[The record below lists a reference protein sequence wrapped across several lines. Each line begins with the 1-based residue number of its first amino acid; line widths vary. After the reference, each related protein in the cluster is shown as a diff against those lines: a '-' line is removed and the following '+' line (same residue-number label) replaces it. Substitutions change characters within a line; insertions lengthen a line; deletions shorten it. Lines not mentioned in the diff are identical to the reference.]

1 MIKKIQS
8 FFILLL
14 FTGGLYAQTPFI
26 RNFPPEEYKAHSQ
39 NFATVQDHRG
49 VMYFTNNHGVLEY
62 DGANWRK
69 IKTPYDPRSISMDR
83 KGVIY
88 VGLNG
93 DLGYLQPDSRGRLQ
107 FKSLR
112 NKIPKAH
119 QDVKEV
125 WDIVT
130 LGSKVVFVAANKLF
144 ILQNDSIDVIENDVN
159 FSRPFV
165 VGNRIYIQKRAE
177 SLFSLVGD
185 SLRLLPGSKE
195 HLSDVSVRAMLPYEN
210 DNILIVTYEKGIF
223 IFNPKKSVL
232 IRKPKGFEVIDDF
245 LINNKANCGTLL
257 YNGHFAIGTNTKGI
271 LVFDKKGKIQ
281 NQFNK
286 QNGLQ
291 SNGIYFLFTDLN
303 GQLWSSLE
311 SGISLI
317 MNNLPFLNY
326 TDKNG
331 LDGSVYSIQK
341 FKNKLYAGTSNNLYI
356 QNKENNF
363 EKIEGTG
370 GQNFYMLQAKE
381 KLLLGNSL
389 KGIFVINDDQA
400 LQSKSLK
407 NISSAVAKELHKYP
421 NYIITYVWNKGL
433 ALIEYKN
440 EQWVFKHFIKG
451 FDKNLRNIDEDNNGY
466 LWVNANNNLYQ
477 LRLNE
482 TLDSIIFSKH
492 YPIEQYHLPVDYLMP
507 YRLNDGEI
515 IFGSDKGIYRYI
527 SDGDYFEPHPDF
539 SMLTESIYNLN
550 QDASGKI
557 WFEEYKKGDFTEKG
571 VLQLINGEYEI
582 IKTPFY
588 KFTDILISNDYSLY
602 PYSDS
607 LVYFGTNKGIL
618 EYHPKQKTNYDIPF
632 NTLIRDVF
640 IVDSLIYGGSQIDS
654 TLISDDP
661 VILKYR
667 NHNLFF
673 HYSATFYEESEKN
686 LFSYRLIGSS
696 DTTWSAWTNKQQK
709 EYTNLPEGNYI
720 FEVKSKNIYRKP
732 GVKAAFA
739 FKIQPPW
746 QRTWWAF
753 SIYGIIAISLVWLLI
768 RINSARLKRQN
779 ELLKQTVKERTANI
793 IQQKEELLAKNNK
806 LIELDH
812 FKEGMTGMIVHDLK
826 NPLSTIIGLS
836 KSQEIVQAGN
846 QMLNMVLN
854 ILDVQKFEDAQVKL
868 QVEEFHAAE
877 VINDSIKQVQP
888 LYERKSIEVKQNIN
902 AKANLQA
909 DKEIINRV
917 IVNFLTNAIKYTPN
931 NGSITINADPVK
943 DTDFIKISITDTGEG
958 IPKDKLASVFDK
970 FSQVAVKKS
979 GGVASTGLGLTFCK
993 LAIEAHGGEIGVESN
1008 FGRGT
1013 TFWFILPKAKAAIAK
1028 IIEIDNTTNKELE
1041 TYKQLTEADR
1051 AYLAPFIISLK
1062 KFTVY
1067 EFSDIIM
1074 ILNTIK
1080 TKESNAVFKW
1090 KLNIENAV
1098 RACNEEKYN
1107 ELLK

>member
-14 FTGGLYAQTPFI
+14 LAGSLYAQTPFI

-49 VMYFTNNHGVLEY
+49 VMYFANNNGVLEY
-62 DGANWRK
+62 DGTNWRK
-69 IKTPYDPRSISMDR
+69 INTPYDPRSIFIDSM
-83 KGVIY
+83 GVVY

-93 DLGYLQPDSRGRLQ
+93 DFGYLQPDSRGSLQ
-107 FKSLR
+107 YKSLR
-112 NKIPKAH
+112 DKIPEEH
-119 QDVKEV
+119 QDVKAV
-125 WDIVT
+125 WDINT
-130 LGSKVVFVAANKLF
+130 LGSKVVFVAANKIF
-144 ILQNDSIDVIENDVN
+144 ILQNDSIDVLESDVN
-159 FSRPFV
+159 SIRLFV
-165 VGNRIYIQKRAE
+165 VGNRIYIHKRGE
-177 SLFSLVGD
+177 SLYSLEGD
-185 SLRLLPGSKE
+185 SLRLLPGSRE
-195 HLSDVSVRAMLPYEN
+195 HFYDKNVRVMLPYEN
-210 DNILIVTYEKGIF
+210 DDILIVTDEQGIF
-223 IFNPKKSVL
+223 IYNPNNAPF
-232 IRKPKGFEVIDDF
+232 IRKPEEFEAVDDI
-245 LINNKANCGTLL
+245 LINNKAYCGTLL
-257 YNGHFAIGTNTKGI
+257 YNGHFAIGTNSGGI
-271 LVFDKKGKIQ
+271 LVFDKKGKIHSHY
-281 NQFNK
+281 NK

-291 SNGIYFLFTDLN
+291 SNNIYSLFTDLN
-303 GQLWSSLE
+303 GQLWTSLE

-317 MNNLPFLNY
+317 MNNLPFANY

-363 EKIEGTG
+363 EKIEGTE
-370 GQNFYMLQAKE
+370 GQNFFMLQAKE
-381 KLLLGNSL
+381 KLLLGNSQ
-389 KGIFVINDDQA
+389 KGIFSINDNQA

-407 NISSAVAKELHKYP
+407 NVSSAVAKKLHKYP

-433 ALIEYKN
+433 ALLEYKN
-440 EQWVFKHFIKG
+440 EQWVFKHFIIG
-451 FDKNLRNIDEDNNGY
+451 FDKNLRNIEEDNNGY
-466 LWVNANNNLYQ
+466 LWVDANNSLYQ

-482 TLDSIIFSKH
+482 TLDSVISSQH
-492 YPIEQYHLPVDYLMP
+492 YPIDKYHLPVGSLIP

-515 IFGSDKGIYRYI
+515 IFGSDKGIYHYI

-539 SMLTESIYNLN
+539 SMFTEGIKYIK
-550 QDASGKI
+550 QDVSGKI
-557 WFEEYKKGDFTEKG
+557 WFEEYKKGDFAEKG
-571 VLQLINGEYEI
+571 VLQLINGKYEI
-582 IKTPFY
+582 VKTPFF
-588 KFTDILISNDYSLY
+588 KFIDIPISNDYSLY

-607 LVYFGTNKGIL
+607 LVYFGTNKGVL

-632 NTLIRDVF
+632 NTLIRNVF
-640 IVDSLIYGGSQIDS
+640 IVDSLIYGGSRNDS
-654 TLISDDP
+654 SLISDGP
-661 VILKYR
+661 VILKYKD
-667 NHNLFF
+667 NNLFF

-696 DTTWSAWTNKQQK
+696 DTTWSAWTNKHQK
-709 EYTNLPEGNYI
+709 EYTNLHEGKYI
-720 FEVKSKNIYRKP
+720 FEVKSQNIYRKQ

-739 FKIQPPW
+739 FEIHPPW

-753 SIYGIIAISLVWLLI
+753 SIYGILAIGLVWLLI

-779 ELLKQTVKERTANI
+779 ELLKQTVKERTADI

-854 ILDVQKFEDAQVKL
+854 ILDVQKFEDAEMKL
-868 QVEEFHAAE
+868 QVSEFHAAG

-888 LYERKSIEVKQNIN
+888 LYDRKSIEIKQNIN

-917 IVNFLTNAIKYTPN
+917 IVNILTNAIKYTPN
-931 NGSITINADPVK
+931 NGSITINADPVE
-943 DTDFIKISITDTGEG
+943 DSDFIKISITDTGEG
-958 IPKDKLASVFDK
+958 IPKDNLASVFDK
-970 FSQVAVKKS
+970 FSQVAAKKS

-993 LAIEAHGGEIGVESN
+993 LAIEAHGGEIGVESKY
-1008 FGRGT
+1008 GEGT
-1013 TFWFILPKAKAAIAK
+1013 TFWFILPKAKAAISE
-1028 IIEIDNTTNKELE
+1028 IIEIEDTKIKELE
-1041 TYKQLTEADR
+1041 TYKQLTDVDI

-1067 EFSDIIM
+1067 EFSDIIT

-1080 TKESNAVFKW
+1080 TKESNAVLKW
-1090 KLNIENAV
+1090 KMNIENAV